1 MNIGDEVEVRVLKFD
16 RERNRVSLGLKQLGE
31 DPWDNISRRYPANC
45 RVFGKVSNVTD
56 YGAFV
61 EIEAGVEGLVH
72 VSEMDWTNKNV
83 NPSKVVQVGDEVE
96 VMILDVDEE
105 RRRISLGMKQVAAN
119 PWETFALTHKKGD
132 KVSGQVKSI
141 TDFGIFIGLD
151 GGIDGL
157 LHLSDISWNT
167 TGEDIVRN
175 FKKGDTLETVVL
187 AVDPERERISLGVKQ
202 LEQDPF
208 GQYMATHPKG
218 SKVIGTVK
226 EVDAKGA
233 LIELD
238 EGIEGYV
245 SARDIANE
253 RVDDATQYLKVG
265 DSVEA
270 KFIGMDRKGR
280 TLQLSIKAKDD
291 AEMREVLE
299 EYQSSS
305 GGTTKLGTLLREQ
318 LGNKPE

>member
-1 MNIGDEVEVRVLKFD
+1 M
-16 RERNRVSLGLKQLGE
+16 
-31 DPWDNISRRYPANC
+31 
-45 RVFGKVSNVTD
+45 
-56 YGAFV
+56 
-61 EIEAGVEGLVH
+61 
-72 VSEMDWTNKNV
+72 
-83 NPSKVVQVGDEVE
+83 
-96 VMILDVDEE
+96 
-105 RRRISLGMKQVAAN
+105 
-119 PWETFALTHKKGD
+119 
-132 KVSGQVKSI
+132 
-141 TDFGIFIGLD
+141 
-151 GGIDGL
+151 
-157 LHLSDISWNT
+157 
-167 TGEDIVRN
+167 
-175 FKKGDTLETVVL
+175 
-187 AVDPERERISLGVKQ
+187 
-202 LEQDPF
+202 
-208 GQYMATHPKG
+208 
-218 SKVIGTVK
+218 
-226 EVDAKGA
+226 
-233 LIELD
+233 IELD